1 MPSNTKVEFAMV
13 ENDRNAAAGASR
25 NEQFVSLLSRFQSQ
39 LFNYIFCIVQTLP
52 DTEDV
57 FQQTTLAMWDHFDQ
71 FQPGSDFLA
80 WASKIARFRALNF
93 IRAKRRE
100 RVFFSEAL
108 IGELAENGFEPA
120 DAQNARLKALASCRE
135 KLSGT
140 DQKLVSL
147 CYGTC
152 NTIGEAAEL
161 LRRPLQAVYHSL
173 WRIRR
178 ALHKCI
184 ERTLAGEEQA

>member
-1 MPSNTKVEFAMV
+1 MV
-13 ENDRNAAAGASR
+13 ENDRNIAEGANRR
-25 NEQFVSLLSRFQSQ
+25 NEFVELLSRFQTQ

-52 DTEDV
+52 DAEDV

-71 FQPGSDFLA
+71 FQPGSDFVA

-93 IRAKRRE
+93 VRTKRRE

-108 IGELAENGFEPA
+108 IGELAENGMEPA
-120 DAQNARLKALASCRE
+120 QTQNARLHALAACRE

-140 DQKLVSL
+140 DQKLLSL

-152 NTIGEAAEL
+152 NTIGEAADL
-161 LRRPLQAVYHSL
+161 LGRPLKAVYHSL

-178 ALHKCI
+178 ALHQCI
-184 ERTLAGEEQA
+184 ERTLAREEQA